1 MPLMTGTVV
10 LAANANS
17 ANVLAQLPFEFISQA
32 VSAVRVNAVVDV
44 QGLNMTFQSGG
55 ETLIQDSLVFVN
67 AKVTPMDTFKDYLK
81 FLAAPGERLFM
92 TFQNGANAAVVF
104 WSVEILPVGG

>member
-1 MPLMTGTVV
+1 MPIMTGTVA

-32 VSAVRVNAVVDV
+32 ASAVKVNAVVDV
-44 QGLNMTFQSGG
+44 AGLNMTFQSGG
-55 ETLIQDSLVFVN
+55 ETLMQDSLVFVN
-67 AKVTPMDTFKDYLK
+67 TKTTPMDTFKDYLK

-92 TFQNGANAAVVF
+92 TFQNGANACVVY
-104 WSVEILPVGG
+104 WAVEIMPVG